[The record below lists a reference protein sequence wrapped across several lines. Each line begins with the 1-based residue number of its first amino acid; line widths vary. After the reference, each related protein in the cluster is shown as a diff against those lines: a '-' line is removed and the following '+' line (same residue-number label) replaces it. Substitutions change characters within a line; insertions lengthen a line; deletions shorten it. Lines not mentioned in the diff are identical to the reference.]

1 MQSIGGNLLQ
11 DLDNYA
17 NHNGKRERGISTTF
31 LRAGSEDGTQP
42 LFPISSKRLS
52 IHADVSKEEMGW
64 ICLPFQHGQQSNLF
78 WTQIRDK
85 KICG

>member
-17 NHNGKRERGISTTF
+17 NHNGKGERSISATL

-52 IHADVSKEEMGW
+52 IHADVPKEKMGW
-64 ICLPFQHGQQSNLF
+64 LCLSLQYGQ
-78 WTQIRDK
+78 R
-85 KICG
+85 

>member
-11 DLDNYA
+11 DLDKHYA
-17 NHNGKRERGISTTF
+17 NHNGKRERSISAAL

-52 IHADVSKEEMGW
+52 IHADVPKKKVGW
-64 ICLPFQHGQQSNLF
+64 LCLSFQYGQ
-78 WTQIRDK
+78 W
-85 KICG
+85 

>member
-11 DLDNYA
+11 DLGNYA

-52 IHADVSKEEMGW
+52 IHADVPKEKMGW
-64 ICLPFQHGQQSNLF
+64 VCLSLQYGQ
-78 WTQIRDK
+78 R
-85 KICG
+85 

>member
-17 NHNGKRERGISTTF
+17 NHNGKRERSISATL

-42 LFPISSKRLS
+42 LFQISSKRLS
-52 IHADVSKEEMGW
+52 IHADVPKKKMGW
-64 ICLPFQHGQQSNLF
+64 ICLSLQHGQ
-78 WTQIRDK
+78 W
-85 KICG
+85 

>member
-11 DLDNYA
+11 DLGNYA

-52 IHADVSKEEMGW
+52 IHADVPKKKMGW
-64 ICLPFQHGQQSNLF
+64 ICLSLQHG
-78 WTQIRDK
+78 
-85 KICG
+85 

>member
-31 LRAGSEDGTQP
+31 LRAGSEDGTQS
-42 LFPISSKRLS
+42 LFSVSSKRLS
-52 IHADVSKEEMGW
+52 IHADVPKEKMGW
-64 ICLPFQHGQQSNLF
+64 VCLSLQYGQ
-78 WTQIRDK
+78 R
-85 KICG
+85 

>member
-11 DLDNYA
+11 DLGNYA

-31 LRAGSEDGTQP
+31 LRAGSKDGTQS

-52 IHADVSKEEMGW
+52 IHAHVSQTEVGL
-64 ICLPFQHGQQSNLF
+64 ICLSLQHGQ
-78 WTQIRDK
+78 W
-85 KICG
+85 

>member
-1 MQSIGGNLLQ
+1 MQSVGGNLLQ

-17 NHNGKRERGISTTF
+17 NPNGKRERGISTTF

-52 IHADVSKEEMGW
+52 IHADVPKEKMGW
-64 ICLPFQHGQQSNLF
+64 LCLSLQHG
-78 WTQIRDK
+78 
-85 KICG
+85 